1 MTKIFLGK
9 KHELEPLSNNVIQ
22 SQFSDLNSDILDQFT
37 ADIKASPLKSLSG
50 E

>member
-22 SQFSDLNSDILDQFT
+22 SQFSDLNSDILDRFI
-37 ADIKASPLKSLSG
+37 ADIKDNPLKTSLQ
-50 E
+50 